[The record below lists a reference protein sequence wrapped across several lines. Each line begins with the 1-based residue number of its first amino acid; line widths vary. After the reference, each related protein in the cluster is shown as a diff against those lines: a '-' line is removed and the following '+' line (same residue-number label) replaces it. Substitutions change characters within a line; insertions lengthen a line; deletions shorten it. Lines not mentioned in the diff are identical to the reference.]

1 MKLFSVYSDMT
12 VKSENFVFLYSWLI
26 IAGVIVFQQQQK
38 KPICFVRLQNYDF
51 PRAFYI
57 FYNF

>member
-1 MKLFSVYSDMT
+1 MKLISVYSDMT

-26 IAGVIVFQQQQK
+26 IAGVIVFQQQPK
-38 KPICFVRLQNYDF
+38 KPICFVRLQNSDF

-57 FYNF
+57 I

>member
-38 KPICFVRLQNYDF
+38 KTNMVCKTTKL
-51 PRAFYI
+51 
-57 FYNF
+57 